1 MMAVCEPV
9 SGDPGDTALRLY
21 ESRLRANVEQ
31 PENLGKILV
40 VDVDTGEYE
49 IDAEGIRASQ
59 RLRDRC
65 PGLDPH
71 RLFAIRIGFDAV
83 YAVGGTIN
91 PTHR

>member
-1 MMAVCEPV
+1 
-9 SGDPGDTALRLY
+9 
-21 ESRLRANVEQ
+21 
-31 PENLGKILV
+31 V